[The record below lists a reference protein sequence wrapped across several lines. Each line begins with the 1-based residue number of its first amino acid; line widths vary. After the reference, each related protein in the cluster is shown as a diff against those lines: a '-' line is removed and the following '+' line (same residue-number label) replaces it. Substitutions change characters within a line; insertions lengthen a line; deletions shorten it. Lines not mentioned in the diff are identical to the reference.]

1 MLSNS
6 YIVKVFHFTFTK
18 FVMVGVINTI
28 IGTTI
33 MFVLYNVAISYF
45 LNKHFTF
52 RFQEKGW
59 HSLGRFIITILICYL
74 LAYGIAKPIMKWIL
88 SDYSVTIQENIS
100 MLLGMCL
107 FVAFNYIGQRF
118 YAFKL

>member
-1 MLSNS
+1 
-6 YIVKVFHFTFTK
+6 
-18 FVMVGVINTI
+18 
-28 IGTTI
+28 
-33 MFVLYNVAISYF
+33 
-45 LNKHFTF
+45 
-52 RFQEKGW
+52 
-59 HSLGRFIITILICYL
+59 